1 MQKQLTTADVAEA
14 LQMSKWTICKWVREG
29 KMPATVLPSGEL
41 RFSEQILQSWIEKRT
56 TKKRIA

>member
-14 LQMSKWTICKWVREG
+14 LQVKPWTVRKWVRDG
-29 KMPATVLPSGEL
+29 KIPSTVLPSGEF

-56 TKKRIA
+56 TKKKIA